1 MALCVGYTGLA
12 QIGQTTVLA
21 TSGSYSEQI
30 RTIISSASQNGNI
43 ISKKH
48 YAIDYPNVTASITY
62 QLQKGK
68 SNSDFFGMPNEIETL
83 IIKSGETKNLSGYL
97 TSASVSA
104 TLGSVINVSFSLVNC
119 KIGNNGSIGVY
130 EPSQEGLVP
139 YYSTNISLGQS
150 TSWSLNANREVQFL
164 KSCDGTTSITSADY
178 VGFGM
183 RDRSG
188 SAQLVIGGGSNSG
201 SGGSNSGS
209 GTSTVTFTFDGS
221 ITFDEALIN
230 TQSINIQTGSN
241 LTVKNVNILQVG

>member
-48 YAIDYPNVTASITY
+48 YAVDYPNVTASITY

-68 SNSDFFGMPNEIETL
+68 SNSDFFNMPNESKTL
-83 IIKSGETKNLSGYL
+83 IIQSGETKNLSGYL

-104 TLGSVINVSFSLVNC
+104 SLGSVINVSFSLVNC
-119 KIGNNGSIGVY
+119 KLGSSGSPDAY
-130 EPSQEGLVP
+130 ESASLVP
-139 YYSTNISLGQS
+139 YYSTKISLGQS

-164 KSCDGTTSITSADY
+164 KSCNGTTSITSADY

-188 SAQLVIGGGSNSG
+188 SAQLVIGSNSG
-201 SGGSNSGS
+201 SGSGSGS

-221 ITFDEALIN
+221 ITFTKTLIN

>member
-21 TSGSYSEQI
+21 TSGSYSEQL

-104 TLGSVINVSFSLVNC
+104 SLESVINVSFSLVNC
-119 KIGNNGSIGVY
+119 KIGGSDSLNAY
-130 EPSQEGLVP
+130 EPTSLVP
-139 YYSTNISLGQS
+139 YYSTYISLGQS

-164 KSCDGTTSITSADY
+164 KSCNGITSELITSADY
-178 VGFGM
+178 VGVGM

-188 SAQLVIGGGSNSG
+188 SAQLVIDGGSNSG
-201 SGGSNSGS
+201 SGGSNSGVLE
-209 GTSTVTFTFDGS
+209 VTFTFDGFV
-221 ITFDEALIN
+221 TFYEALIN
-230 TQSINIQTGSN
+230 TQTINIQTGSN